1 MRVPRFHGAAREE
14 PQLPQLG
21 YAELEELVGTHF
33 GSKLSHVLSDPDA
46 QTVEGVL
53 YGAVAFSCGI
63 DPGNGVFG
71 GGIRLANGWMMTT
84 LLGEK
89 ISLAGDAASIEHSL
103 ATIERYC
110 LHRLTDDF
118 LDAFD
123 AASP

>member
-1 MRVPRFHGAAREE
+1 MRVPRFRGTARAE
-14 PQLPQLG
+14 PQLPRVG
-21 YAELEELVGTHF
+21 YAELEALVVEHF
-33 GSKLSHVLSDPDA
+33 GPKLSHLLSDPDA
-46 QTVEGVL
+46 RTIEGVL

-63 DPGNGVFG
+63 DPENGTFG

-89 ISLAGDAASIEHSL
+89 ISLASDVASIGRNL

-110 LHRLTDDF
+110 LHRLPDEF

-123 AASP
+123 AASA

>member
-1 MRVPRFHGAAREE
+1 MRVPRFRGATRAE

-21 YAELEELVGTHF
+21 YAGLEELVGARF
-33 GSKLSHVLSDPDA
+33 GSKLSHALTDPDA
-46 QTVEGVL
+46 QTIEGVL

-63 DPGNGVFG
+63 DPDSGTFG

-89 ISLAGDAASIEHSL
+89 ISLASDAASIGRSL

-110 LHRLTDDF
+110 LHRLPDEF

-123 AASP
+123 AAMP

>member
-1 MRVPRFHGAAREE
+1 MRVPRFHGAPHAE
-14 PQLPQLG
+14 PQLPQLS

-33 GSKLSHVLSDPDA
+33 GSRLSQVFTDPDA
-46 QTVEGVL
+46 QTIEGVL

-63 DPGNGVFG
+63 DPDSGTFG

-89 ISLAGDAASIEHSL
+89 ISLASDVASIGRSL

-110 LHRLTDDF
+110 LHRLPDEF

-123 AASP
+123 AATP